1 MNRILTGICHADPAN
16 RRYEV
21 AVSRGISF
29 LNAKER
35 FRVQISFKHAMTQLS
50 EDRFLAELLTVHHFL
65 SDPSLLWHMEKQVY
79 ASTTLWASTSP
90 WLPDIYQRKASTPG
104 VVKVIRFMHALFPG
118 LNTTVE
124 TSEQGYEQALTSTSL
139 EIPFWPVMP
148 LFDCE
153 LGKVQVTMGGMIR
166 YTETM
171 SNKNCKTPLALMVKS
186 FRKGMISVDK
196 LPESM
201 TERFLPLDMKTA
213 GEVFT
218 HTTWPRYRYVF
229 VPGEDGIKKLVNV
242 VRLRLKPQ
250 EE

>member
-1 MNRILTGICHADPAN
+1 
-16 RRYEV
+16 
-21 AVSRGISF
+21 
-29 LNAKER
+29 
-35 FRVQISFKHAMTQLS
+35 
-50 EDRFLAELLTVHHFL
+50 
-65 SDPSLLWHMEKQVY
+65 
-79 ASTTLWASTSP
+79 
-90 WLPDIYQRKASTPG
+90 
-104 VVKVIRFMHALFPG
+104 
-118 LNTTVE
+118 VE

-218 HTTWPRYRYVF
+218 HTT
-229 VPGEDGIKKLVNV
+229 
-242 VRLRLKPQ
+242 
-250 EE
+250 

>member
-1 MNRILTGICHADPAN
+1 
-16 RRYEV
+16 
-21 AVSRGISF
+21 
-29 LNAKER
+29 
-35 FRVQISFKHAMTQLS
+35 
-50 EDRFLAELLTVHHFL
+50 
-65 SDPSLLWHMEKQVY
+65 
-79 ASTTLWASTSP
+79 
-90 WLPDIYQRKASTPG
+90 
-104 VVKVIRFMHALFPG
+104 
-118 LNTTVE
+118 
-124 TSEQGYEQALTSTSL
+124 
-139 EIPFWPVMP
+139 
-148 LFDCE
+148 
-153 LGKVQVTMGGMIR
+153 MIR

-242 VRLRLKPQ
+242 VRLRL
-250 EE
+250 